1 MKKLLLILIILFIL
15 FILSSF
21 FFPIN
26 YFSDKE
32 QDFIVEKGQGAKEI
46 SLNLKQDGL
55 IRWPFLFKF
64 YVFILGEESNLKAGK
79 YLFSRSMNIPNIVK
93 DIVSGNSVANEM
105 VVKEGWDIRDIA
117 WYLENQGL
125 FQAEELFE
133 LIGFP
138 AQTSDAKDFSR
149 RFSFLDDKPEDISLE
164 GYLFP
169 DTYDISYGDS
179 LENIVIRML
188 NNFEDKLE
196 QELVEEIESQDKSLF
211 EIITMASLL
220 EKELITF
227 EDKKIAS
234 GLLWKRIEIG
244 MPLQV
249 DATVNYVTGKNS
261 RWVATIDTKKDSP
274 YNTYKYKGLP
284 LGPISNP
291 GIESI
296 KAALYPEESPYLYYL
311 STHERETIFS
321 KTLEEHNIAKAKYL
335 K

>member
-1 MKKLLLILIILFIL
+1 
-15 FILSSF
+15 
-21 FFPIN
+21 
-26 YFSDKE
+26 
-32 QDFIVEKGQGAKEI
+32 
-46 SLNLKQDGL
+46 
-55 IRWPFLFKF
+55 
-64 YVFILGEESNLKAGK
+64 
-79 YLFSRSMNIPNIVK
+79 MNIPKIVEAF
-93 DIVSGNSVANEM
+93 VSGNSVANEM
-105 VVKEGWDIRDIA
+105 IVKEGWNLRDIA
-117 WYLENQGL
+117 WYFENQGM

-133 LIGFP
+133 LVGFP

-149 RFSFLDDKPEDISLE
+149 EFSFLADRPEDISLE

-179 LENIVIRML
+179 LENIVRRML

-196 QELVEEIESQDKSLF
+196 QELIEDIESQDKSLF

-234 GLLWKRIEIG
+234 GVLWKRIEIG

-249 DATVNYVTGKNS
+249 DATVNYVTGKNI
-261 RWVATIDTKKDSP
+261 RKVVITDTKKDSL

-296 KAALYPEESPYLYYL
+296 RAALYPEESPYFYYL
-311 STHERETIFS
+311 STLEREIIFS